1 MLTEPGG
8 EGLAEG
14 GDSGVRRVVGF
25 VAVQAGHPGLEDVAG
40 EGEARFSDA
49 QHNGAGGGPGG
60 LGDLADL
67 VDGNVADMCGK
78 LGHVC
83 HPNRPPSRRL
93 PAGRPHAVGRNGR
106 AVGADILGGVLSGLV
121 IVDKPQGWT
130 SHDVVGRMR
139 RLAGTRKVGHA
150 GTLDPMATGV
160 LVLGIN
166 KATRLLTYIVG
177 TSKTYTATIRLGE
190 STVTDDA
197 EGEVAATAVAAAV
210 TEEAIRAGV
219 AALTGEIQQVPSSV
233 SAIKV
238 NGERAYAR
246 VRSGEDVKLAAR
258 PVTIHRFE
266 VHAVRPARDGEVLD
280 VDVTV
285 ECSSGTYIRALAR
298 DLGEALASGGHL
310 TALRRTQVGP
320 YTLDQA
326 RTLEQLAEELEV
338 LEMSLAA
345 RALMPNRELSEDET
359 TEISFGRRIAAGVAA
374 GTPEAATADKPAA
387 AFAPDGTL
395 VALLADAG
403 SYAKPVLVFARQRKA
418 RAETSRQQEQQAE

>member
-1 MLTEPGG
+1 M
-8 EGLAEG
+8 
-14 GDSGVRRVVGF
+14 
-25 VAVQAGHPGLEDVAG
+25 
-40 EGEARFSDA
+40 
-49 QHNGAGGGPGG
+49 
-60 LGDLADL
+60 
-67 VDGNVADMCGK
+67 
-78 LGHVC
+78 
-83 HPNRPPSRRL
+83 
-93 PAGRPHAVGRNGR
+93 
-106 AVGADILGGVLSGLV
+106 LSGLV

-160 LVLGIN
+160 LVVGIN

-197 EGEVAATAVAAAV
+197 EGEVTATHTAVDVSEA
-210 TEEAIRAGV
+210 AIRAGV
-219 AALTGEIQQVPSSV
+219 VALTGELEQIPSSV

-246 VRSGEDVKLAAR
+246 VRSGEEVTLKAR
-258 PVTIHRFE
+258 PVTIHRFD
-266 VHAVRPARDGEVLD
+266 VHSIRPVDDGRVVD

-298 DLGEALASGGHL
+298 DLGNALGVGGHL
-310 TALRRTQVGP
+310 TALRRTHVGP
-320 YTLDQA
+320 YSLEQA

-338 LEMSLAA
+338 LEISEAA
-345 RALMPNRELSEDET
+345 RALLPNRQLSEAET
-359 TEISFGRRIAAGVAA
+359 TEISFGRRVLAGPAA
-374 GTPEAATADKPAA
+374 GTPGAATVEKPAA

-403 SYAKPVLVFARQRKA
+403 SFAKPVLVFAPGNGLPYADGRDK
-418 RAETSRQQEQQAE
+418 

>member
-1 MLTEPGG
+1 
-8 EGLAEG
+8 
-14 GDSGVRRVVGF
+14 
-25 VAVQAGHPGLEDVAG
+25 
-40 EGEARFSDA
+40 
-49 QHNGAGGGPGG
+49 
-60 LGDLADL
+60 
-67 VDGNVADMCGK
+67 
-78 LGHVC
+78 
-83 HPNRPPSRRL
+83 
-93 PAGRPHAVGRNGR
+93 
-106 AVGADILGGVLSGLV
+106 
-121 IVDKPQGWT
+121 
-130 SHDVVGRMR
+130 MR
-139 RLAGTRKVGHA
+139 RIAGTRKVGHA

-160 LVLGIN
+160 LVVGIN

-177 TSKTYTATIRLGE
+177 TSKTYTATVRLGE

-197 EGEVAATAVAAAV
+197 EGEVTATRTAAAV
-210 TEEAIRAGV
+210 TDDAVRAGV
-219 AALTGEIQQVPSSV
+219 VALTGDIEQVPSSV

-246 VRSGEDVKLAAR
+246 VRSGEEVKLAAR

-266 VHAVRPARDGEVLD
+266 VHEIRRVRDGEALD

-298 DLGEALASGGHL
+298 DLGEALGVGGHL

-326 RTLEQLAEELEV
+326 HTLEQLAETLDV
-338 LEMSLAA
+338 LEMSDAA
-345 RALMPNRELSEDET
+345 RALMPNRELSEAET
-359 TEISFGRRIAAGVAA
+359 TEISFGRRIAAGAGA

-403 SYAKPVLVFARQRKA
+403 SYAKPVLVFAPDNEKRGNEKHGNEKQ
-418 RAETSRQQEQQAE
+418 TGQ